1 MVDTIHG
8 VSVIDA
14 GVVVNGTLCV
24 VELTVDT
31 AVEVGGSTVVVVVGS
46 TSHVAF
52 RSHTPVEQVAQL
64 TGLAP
69 LALQPSQN
77 VVSS

>member
-31 AVEVGGSTVVVVVGS
+31 AVEVGGSTVVVVGS

-52 RSHTPVEQVAQL
+52 RSHIPVEQVAQL
-64 TGLAP
+64 MGLAP